1 MGVQF
6 PNIGSLWTRNL
17 LRLVIHLNL
26 LLKMTTRW
34 PPPLQSESR
43 RWNDFD
49 VVVVAICWS
58 LISVESSQFTN
69 LPFTQIFQHLHR
81 DKILI
86 VTSYCMD
93 WFWYAVNNI
102 TTWNQMTS
110 IFRSEYYLYILD
122 ICILHVLFCTIIW
135 DGKWCVRRL
144 SHSILKMEMQ
154 CNILINLYHLS
165 KYS

>member
-1 MGVQF
+1 MA
-6 PNIGSLWTRNL
+6 S
-17 LRLVIHLNL
+17 
-26 LLKMTTRW
+26 TTPIRVTTMKW
-34 PPPLQSESR
+34 F
-43 RWNDFD
+43 W
-49 VVVVAICWS
+49 CCCCCHM
-58 LISVESSQFTN
+58 LIINFGRKFTVHQFTVHPN
-69 LPFTQIFQHLHR
+69 FPASPQR

-93 WFWYAVNNI
+93 WFWYAVKNNI
-102 TTWNQMTS
+102 TKWNQMTS

-154 CNILINLYHLS
+154 CYILINLYHLNTVKS
-165 KYS
+165 LLFFQILPTVRL